1 MVIWSQRLKERKLRS
16 NLNTGQ
22 MLLPLSHGAL
32 AAEYNICTS
41 EDINLLLGALNF
53 SNSHYTEKALHKL
66 AHYNNHFTLL
76 CHDKTNYMQWL
87 SWKVAT
93 PPHTSKFTRKV
104 LLYWPMK
111 RHSGGKQNIC
121 LNSLTKVMEG
131 VSGRGGGFWTRRRL
145 SAFQQK
151 SGNWSKLW

>member
-53 SNSHYTEKALHKL
+53 LNSHYTEKALHKL
-66 AHYNNHFTLL
+66 AHYNNHLTLL
-76 CHDKTNYMQWL
+76 CRNKTNYMQWL
-87 SWKVAT
+87 S
-93 PPHTSKFTRKV
+93 
-104 LLYWPMK
+104 
-111 RHSGGKQNIC
+111 
-121 LNSLTKVMEG
+121 
-131 VSGRGGGFWTRRRL
+131 
-145 SAFQQK
+145 
-151 SGNWSKLW
+151 